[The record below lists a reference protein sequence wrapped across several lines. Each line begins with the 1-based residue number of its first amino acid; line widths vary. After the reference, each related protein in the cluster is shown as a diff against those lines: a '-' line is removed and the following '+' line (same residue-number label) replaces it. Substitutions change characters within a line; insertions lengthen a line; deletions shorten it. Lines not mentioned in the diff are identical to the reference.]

1 MMFHNYIDDQLHD
14 RQKIP
19 TIKILRKAE
28 DHIFTDVDLTCL
40 HVFCVRYAALR
51 KGNQLS
57 VIRRST
63 AHS

>member
-40 HVFCVRYAALR
+40 HVFCVR
-51 KGNQLS
+51 
-57 VIRRST
+57 
-63 AHS
+63 